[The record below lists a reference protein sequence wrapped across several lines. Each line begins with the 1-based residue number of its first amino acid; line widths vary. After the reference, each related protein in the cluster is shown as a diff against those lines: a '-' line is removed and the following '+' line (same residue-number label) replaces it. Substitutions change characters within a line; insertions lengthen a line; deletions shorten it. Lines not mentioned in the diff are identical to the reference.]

1 MALTKVKLISDG
13 VIVQGNLHASHG
25 ITTADI
31 GEGSNLY
38 YTDAR
43 VGSYLSSNGYA
54 TQTDIVAAITDSAP
68 VTLDTLNELAAALG
82 DDPNFATTTATS
94 LGLKA
99 PLASPSF
106 TGNATFAGNVDIN
119 GGLVTLGV
127 ADTSSGHINAYEN
140 MTFNI
145 DIDNDDT
152 TRYFGFYKNGSDGSG
167 TELLRIEESGNVGIG
182 TSDIDFELQ
191 VGGTDL
197 SVTANF
203 DAQFAVLSEATTGY
217 PSGFIFKAPRVATSS
232 NRVLL
237 NEDFGTYF
245 SSQVYATSTGG
256 AQSDI
261 PIVFAPLGGNVGIGT
276 TSPTNKLDVF
286 AANNFEGIAL
296 TDSDETLWNILK
308 SGSSVNTSYFN
319 MFSQGVTK
327 VRIHADNV
335 SYFNGGNV
343 GIGETSPSAKL
354 QIKGT
359 GASSGLTFKTTD
371 SSSNETF
378 YINDGGQVGVR
389 YYPFKIGVPSGTAN
403 VPNTRL
409 QIATTSGDFVVLND
423 GNVGIGTTSPAAPLA
438 VQANFT
444 ANGSYTTSNWAK
456 YIFLDAENT
465 GGGGIIWTK
474 QSSTYNRAILN
485 NQGKFEIGRSTANDN
500 SGAWLSDLVID
511 AAGNVGIGTDSPNA
525 LLDLHTTGATAKP
538 NALRISNASAPTYYW
553 DIWRDNTTGY
563 LNFGSAS
570 GGSLTTQVTIKDV
583 TGNVGIGT
591 TSPNTKL
598 DVSGTT
604 GTRNRNTQ
612 GSSVYE
618 TSLYFAAAGN
628 ATTNVSINTATA
640 FPPMGS
646 GGMILVEVSASGYGN
661 SGSNGLVFSYITGGY
676 GGHYAAVNQ
685 PYHPVVITAN
695 SMQAGTCTWY
705 NPNATTIG
713 ITVTTTNSAGMNG
726 LMRVKVTT
734 TY

>member
-1 MALTKVKLISDG
+1 MAQTKVKLISDG
-13 VIVQGNLHASHG
+13 VIVQGNLHPSHG

-31 GEGSNLY
+31 GENASYLY

-43 VGSYLSSNGYA
+43 VSSYLSTNGYA

-261 PIVFAPLGGNVGIGT
+261 PIVFAPLGGDVGIGT
-276 TSPTNKLDVF
+276 DSPTNKLDVF

-423 GNVGIGTTSPAAPLA
+423 GNVGIGTTSPDVPLEISHA
-438 VQANFT
+438 GTELRLRYNATTYTDFRTDFINQISAGANSWQFQF
-444 ANGSYTTSNWAK
+444 NSNPLLT
-456 YIFLDAENT
+456 I
-465 GGGGIIWTK
+465 
-474 QSSTYNRAILN
+474 QS
-485 NQGKFEIGRSTANDN
+485 
-500 SGAWLSDLVID
+500 
-511 AAGNVGIGTDSPNA
+511 
-525 LLDLHTTGATAKP
+525 
-538 NALRISNASAPTYYW
+538 
-553 DIWRDNTTGY
+553 
-563 LNFGSAS
+563 
-570 GGSLTTQVTIKDV
+570 

-591 TSPNTKL
+591 TTPQTKL
-598 DVSGTT
+598 DVRGNIVAGDSTTDNTMRRKYQNFSTTKAGPSSG
-604 GTRNRNTQ
+604 
-612 GSSVYE
+612 
-618 TSLYFAAAGN
+618 GN
-628 ATTNVSINTATA
+628 IDMMFVDHTNALDITVIAYINTSTVAVARGYSLIAYGGGSAGFTQTQLA
-640 FPPMGS
+640 PNGTISAISMSYVNS
-646 GGMILVEVSASGYGN
+646 GGSE
-661 SGSNGLVFSYITGGY
+661 SYILRVNVTYTGSTAPTITMTANGTSTSKLR
-676 GGHYAAVNQ
+676 AAV
-685 PYHPVVITAN
+685 
-695 SMQAGTCTWY
+695 
-705 NPNATTIG
+705 
-713 ITVTTTNSAGMNG
+713 
-726 LMRVKVTT
+726 
-734 TY
+734 